1 MDMQLVYTT
10 KAKKSNVNSF
20 TQMLVFKSK
29 NKIQN
34 NVTVVTTWLCIL
46 ITSSCPAF

>member
-1 MDMQLVYTT
+1 MQLVYTT

-20 TQMLVFKSK
+20 TQMLVFNSK

-34 NVTVVTTWLCIL
+34 NVTVMTT
-46 ITSSCPAF
+46 